1 MNKSIQLV
9 YFLAFLPFVNFGIS
23 LISSDT
29 QPFYFLII
37 VLILLYKIKD
47 LFISPIELF
56 LFFLAIIISF
66 LSASYGFD
74 LKKSFNL
81 LIFVIAILFF
91 KRYSYTYNTIRLVL
105 IIYFI
110 FLLFWITLPS
120 LAYGFQSLIVRNIN
134 TGLESSYRGIPVLS
148 TEPGLF
154 SGVGF
159 LLIELFLLK
168 IRGKI
173 KKSDYF
179 LIGSML
185 TATIL
190 SFSGTTI
197 VFLFLFL
204 ILRAKVK
211 LRAFLFLSAFL
222 FLFGKNIFD
231 LLPEN
236 RLTYFLGFF
245 LDFDFVIFLND
256 SSLSYRISALLI
268 SIDFFIKN
276 FFGAIQS
283 DNLIQTLQNIYT
295 QKYYNPRI
303 GMDSQFHLVSSFG
316 YSLICGGVFTI
327 IYFITILKRFFTI
340 KGFAYFLLCILFSYS
355 LIFPLPLIL
364 LIELSK
370 NKNKCAEY

>member
-23 LISSDT
+23 LINSDT

-37 VLILLYKIKD
+37 VLIFVYKIKD
-47 LFISPIELF
+47 LSIAPIELF
-56 LFFLAIIISF
+56 LFFLAIIISS
-66 LSASYGFD
+66 LSVVYGFD
-74 LKKSFNL
+74 FKKSFNL
-81 LIFVIAILFF
+81 LIVVIAILFF
-91 KRYSYTYNTIRLVL
+91 KRYSCTYNTIRLVL
-105 IIYFI
+105 LIYSI

-120 LAYGFQSLIVRNIN
+120 LAYGVQSLIVRNIN
-134 TGLESSYRGIPVLS
+134 TGLESSYRGIPLLS

-154 SGVGF
+154 AGLG
-159 LLIELFLLK
+159 LLLVELFLLK

-179 LIGSML
+179 LIGSIL
-185 TATIL
+185 TATVL
-190 SFSGTTI
+190 SFSGTSI
-197 VFLFLFL
+197 IFLFIFLILRVKVKLRFFLFLF
-204 ILRAKVK
+204 
-211 LRAFLFLSAFL
+211 AFL

-245 LDFDFVIFLND
+245 LDFDFKILLND
-256 SSLSYRISALLI
+256 TSLSYRLSALLI
-268 SIDFFIKN
+268 SFDFLINN

-283 DNLIQTLQNIYT
+283 DNLVESLQNIYT
-295 QKYYNPRI
+295 QKYYVPGI
-303 GMDSQFHLVSSFG
+303 GMDTQFHMVSGFG

-327 IYFITILKRFFTI
+327 IYFITIFKRFFTI
-340 KGFAYFLLCILFSYS
+340 KGFVYFLLCILFSYS

-364 LIELSK
+364 MIELSK
-370 NKNKCAEY
+370 NKNKCAES